1 MSAQHADPIQQFVQ
15 FLYSDLPAENEF
27 ETARPKLAHYS
38 SLFVL
43 ESMLKNDEL
52 WLSNPLV
59 MNDYEEVAFGINASL
74 RAIYQHERLLNSLQ
88 TKQRC
93 DLFLASF
100 QSCYDEYGTSE
111 IAELYVGCLSQ
122 YDDREPN
129 GKLSMWRAYG
139 ADGGGAA
146 IVLDTAKLTSV
157 PQRGLVLAKVVYGT
171 AQERLAWINRL
182 FSSVAEFLRKVEF
195 DDAAVPTLAK
205 EVFKR
210 IVLASIFSK
219 DVGFREEQ
227 EWRLAYLKDRDPES
241 QFEKMKSYSISGRGI
256 EPRLKLNMGA
266 LSRIFGMD
274 YSYENL
280 ADAVILGP
288 TASTPISVMATRKM
302 LQEFKKTTLA
312 KKVRGANIPY
322 RRQ

>member
-1 MSAQHADPIQQFVQ
+1 
-15 FLYSDLPAENEF
+15 
-27 ETARPKLAHYS
+27 
-38 SLFVL
+38 
-43 ESMLKNDEL
+43 
-52 WLSNPLV
+52 
-59 MNDYEEVAFGINASL
+59 
-74 RAIYQHERLLNSLQ
+74 
-88 TKQRC
+88 
-93 DLFLASF
+93 
-100 QSCYDEYGTSE
+100 
-111 IAELYVGCLSQ
+111 
-122 YDDREPN
+122 
-129 GKLSMWRAYG
+129 MWRAYG

-157 PQRGLVLAKVVYGT
+157 LQRGLVLAKVVYGT
-171 AQERLAWINRL
+171 AQERLAWIDRL

-227 EWRLAYLKDRDPES
+227 EWRLAYLKDRDPDS

-266 LSRIFGMD
+266 LSSIFGMD

-280 ADAVILGP
+280 ADAIILGP